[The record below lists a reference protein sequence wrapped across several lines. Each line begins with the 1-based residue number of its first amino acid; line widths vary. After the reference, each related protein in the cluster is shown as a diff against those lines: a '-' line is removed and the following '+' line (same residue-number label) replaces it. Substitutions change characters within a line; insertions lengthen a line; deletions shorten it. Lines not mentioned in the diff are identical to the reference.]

1 VNLEPDWPFY
11 GYLRNGRPGCVF
23 AQPPRPTAWVSTRF
37 KRYWP
42 TADSGFMFIRRP
54 KARPVKD
61 IPEARREGERLRLRL
76 SAFGDGALPNPVKE
90 QIVALRELRDRGRL
104 SPVEFAERV
113 AVLLGTSD
121 PTAGYG
127 QLAEAE

>member
-1 VNLEPDWPFY
+1 M
-11 GYLRNGRPGCVF
+11 
-23 AQPPRPTAWVSTRF
+23 F
-37 KRYWP
+37 KRH
-42 TADSGFMFIRRP
+42 P
-54 KARPVKD
+54 KERPVRD
-61 IPEARREGERLRLRL
+61 IPDSTREGERLRLRL

-104 SPVEFAERV
+104 GPVEFAERV

-121 PTAGYG
+121 PTAAYG